1 MGKQLKLS
9 METGRVPV
17 DGVPGDGAT
26 DEEKNDRTLAL
37 VDELKAELPAIEPLV
52 EAAPRDALLRLWV
65 LRTYLESHPL
75 RWIRNYAHRSK
86 WNELNKAIDGLRER
100 AGGQLPDEQAKSIWE
115 DLPYVREAV
124 GLLFDKLRAQGEVQ
138 RLILTPLGKLTFAK
152 VRYQREGPDDL
163 TRVCRE
169 IEEIVRNSASLDQEV
184 SRWGDGN
191 LTPLLNGE
199 PARVVPPDMAP
210 SPGPGGALIAV
221 GVVLA
226 GCGVVLLTGS
236 GPIGMVMVGVGLV
249 LAAVGGVLVA
259 KAMKRRGQLPGEFA
273 DLGARFKERLYL
285 VLCLRGLYQLTS
297 RLTRATDAFDQYL
310 KNHGGVNRW
319 KRVKVEDKDLTKVFA
334 EGSEGWHP
342 KETIETWLGE
352 QVTKTYR
359 LESQSLTGQGDIDA
373 EAWDAIM
380 RAYKLSSDEWG
391 GDGKLLEV
399 VADLL
404 FIRRGENIET
414 ERKRVFGQIY
424 EAWDRAE
431 RDRATR

>member
-9 METGRVPV
+9 IESGRVLV
-17 DGVPGDGAT
+17 GDVPTDAAS

-37 VDELKAELPAIEPLV
+37 VDELKEELSEIEPLA
-52 EAAPRDALLRLWV
+52 ETAPREALMRLWV
-65 LRTYLESHPL
+65 LRTYLEAHPL
-75 RWIRNYAHRSK
+75 RWIRNYAHRAR
-86 WNELNKAIDGLRER
+86 WNELNKAIDGLREQ
-100 AGGQLPDEQAKSIWE
+100 AAGQLPDDQAKTIWE

-138 RLILTPLGKLTFAK
+138 RLILSPLGKLSFAK

-169 IEEIVRNSASLDQEV
+169 IEEIVGKSAGLDDEV
-184 SRWGDGN
+184 ARWGDGN
-191 LTPLLNGE
+191 LTPLLNSE
-199 PARVVPPDMAP
+199 PARIMPPGMAP
-210 SPGPGGALIAV
+210 SLGPGGGLIAV
-221 GVVLA
+221 GIALA
-226 GCGVVLLTGS
+226 AGGVALLGGS
-236 GPIGMVMVGVGLV
+236 SPVGLALVGVGPV
-249 LAAVGGVLVA
+249 LALVGIVLLV
-259 KAMKRRGQLPGEFA
+259 KAIKRRGQLPGEFA
-273 DLGARFKERLYL
+273 DLGARFRERLYL

-297 RLTRATDAFDQYL
+297 RLTRATDAFDQFL
-310 KNHGGVNRW
+310 KGNGGVNRW

-359 LESQSLTGQGDIDA
+359 LDSQSLAAQAEIDA

-391 GDGKLLEV
+391 GDGKLLETV
-399 VADLL
+399 SDLL
-404 FIRRGENIET
+404 FIRRGEDSET

-424 EAWDRAE
+424 SAWDRAE
-431 RDRATR
+431 RERATR